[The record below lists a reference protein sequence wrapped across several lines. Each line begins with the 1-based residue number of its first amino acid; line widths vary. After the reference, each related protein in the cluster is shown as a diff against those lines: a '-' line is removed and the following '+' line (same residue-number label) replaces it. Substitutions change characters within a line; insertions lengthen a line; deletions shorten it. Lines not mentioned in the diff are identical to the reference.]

1 MDSFFSLKGKEALL
15 ISGFLGVFIYFFF
28 LDGEANQNKYYY
40 IALGYGV
47 WIIFKNIY
55 WFYRTKNIVNTSKQ
69 DILKCFDE
77 LEKIRKIDG
86 ERAAKIENLI
96 F

>member
-1 MDSFFSLKGKEALL
+1 MDSFFSLKGKESLL

-40 IALGYGV
+40 IALGYSV
-47 WIIFKNIY
+47 WIILKNLY
-55 WFYRTKNIVNTSKQ
+55 WYFRTKIIVNTSKR
-69 DILKCFDE
+69 DISKCFSE
-77 LEKIRKIDG
+77 LEKIKKIDPQ
-86 ERAAKIENLI
+86 RAAKIEEMI

>member
-1 MDSFFSLKGKEALL
+1 M
-15 ISGFLGVFIYFFF
+15 GVFIYFFF

-40 IALGYGV
+40 IALGYSV